1 MFKKIMAIVMLVAV
15 VLLVTGCAVN
25 TKTEITNASNGTKK
39 AYFDGEYESSWTYNY
54 DTNEWDKIE
63 S

>member
-15 VLLVTGCAVN
+15 ALLATSCAVT

-39 AYFDGEYESSWTYNY
+39 VYVDGEYESSWTYNY
-54 DTNEWDKIE
+54 DTNEWIE
-63 S
+63 D